1 MRLSVRETCFSSA
14 AAAAAAGLPTEP
26 VWFEQ
31 RRQQQQ
37 RQRGRG
43 RGRGRLTWGGG
54 EAEERK
60 DDKQTRERRNK
71 TPGIIAAI
79 IDNNNSGNNSD
90 QRACWDIKSHF
101 ISPHVRRRKRA
112 VTRTPSIASLLL
124 LLHTGQPNLTRH
136 LSTQLGQ
143 RLTLW
148 CRGGSHISK
157 LKMIGC

>member
-14 AAAAAAGLPTEP
+14 AAAATAAGLPTEP

-31 RRQQQQ
+31 RRWRQQQQQ

-43 RGRGRLTWGGG
+43 RLTWG
-54 EAEERK
+54 EAEKRK

-71 TPGIIAAI
+71 TPALSPPLLTITTVVITATRGHAGISSRICFPPR
-79 IDNNNSGNNSD
+79 SPSETCGNKD
-90 QRACWDIKSHF
+90 G
-101 ISPHVRRRKRA
+101 
-112 VTRTPSIASLLL
+112 SIASLLL
-124 LLHTGQPNLTRH
+124 LLHVRQPNFTQH

-148 CRGGSHISK
+148 CRGFPVSHK
-157 LKMIGC
+157 